1 MGAFQ
6 KGVYCAVLASLP
18 HLLVII
24 FNLRIYDKGR
34 ARAKQADN
42 KQPVLAVLLGAPA
55 GHEGTRAQL
64 GGQMRLLAISHL
76 ALTMQFPLNCKVHT
90 ANCEGGSASGDM
102 LKTIVEG
109 HTHTDTHRHK
119 ETQSL
124 RHSLHSFVF
133 PVAVGGPSC
142 CLFAELLSSVVT
154 SATQAAIKD

>member
-1 MGAFQ
+1 MFPVRSLQ
-6 KGVYCAVLASLP
+6 VCRTCLSLFLICASMTKDEQGRNRRTTSSLCCQCCSGRLLA
-18 HLLVII
+18 
-24 FNLRIYDKGR
+24 
-34 ARAKQADN
+34 
-42 KQPVLAVLLGAPA
+42 
-55 GHEGTRAQL
+55 TRATGHNL

-90 ANCEGGSASGDM
+90 AQCEGEGGSASGDM
-102 LKTIVEG
+102 LKTIVEE
-109 HTHTDTHRHK
+109 HTHRHK